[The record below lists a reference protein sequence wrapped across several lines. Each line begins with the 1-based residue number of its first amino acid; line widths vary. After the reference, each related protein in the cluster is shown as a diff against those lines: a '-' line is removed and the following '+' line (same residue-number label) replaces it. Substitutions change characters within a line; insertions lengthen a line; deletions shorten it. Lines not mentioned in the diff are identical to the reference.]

1 MTKKSLN
8 EYPALK
14 KRREKLK
21 NDIEDLKCR
30 DIDVISGKV
39 KGSMKE
45 HPYIERSFTV
55 EMEVPEEAGKVRDK
69 IAGKEWEIKELEGK
83 MREVEEFI
91 SAIPD
96 VQIKTI
102 FEYRYLEGMTQKEV
116 GGKVGLDR
124 SRVSRRIDNFLKTHT
139 KHTKTML

>member
-1 MTKKSLN
+1 
-8 EYPALK
+8 
-14 KRREKLK
+14 
-21 NDIEDLKCR
+21 
-30 DIDVISGKV
+30 
-39 KGSMKE
+39 MKE

-102 FEYRYLEGMTQKEV
+102 FEYRYLEGMSVDAVAEKYGYTKGRISQIVSNLFKNQK
-116 GGKVGLDR
+116 D
-124 SRVSRRIDNFLKTHT
+124 
-139 KHTKTML
+139 

>member
-1 MTKKSLN
+1 
-8 EYPALK
+8 
-14 KRREKLK
+14 
-21 NDIEDLKCR
+21 
-30 DIDVISGKV
+30 
-39 KGSMKE
+39 MKE

>member
-1 MTKKSLN
+1 MTKKNLN

-39 KGSMKE
+39 KGSMRE

-102 FEYRYLEGMTQKEV
+102 FEYRYLEGMSVDAVAEKYGYTKGRISQIVSNLFKNQK
-116 GGKVGLDR
+116 D
-124 SRVSRRIDNFLKTHT
+124 
-139 KHTKTML
+139 